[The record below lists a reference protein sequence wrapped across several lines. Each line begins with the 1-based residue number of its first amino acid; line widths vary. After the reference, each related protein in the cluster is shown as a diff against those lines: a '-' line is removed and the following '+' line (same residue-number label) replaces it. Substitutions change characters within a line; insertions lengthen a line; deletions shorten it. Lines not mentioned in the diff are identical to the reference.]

1 MEPDVPETRVQRSD
15 VSPRA
20 HTGNM
25 GEVFPA
31 LHLSFLL
38 KPNGSSQIPKA
49 VSLVSEDSIVEET
62 QAAVKRH

>member
-1 MEPDVPETRVQRSD
+1 M
-15 VSPRA
+15 SPRA

-49 VSLVSEDSIVEET
+49 VSLASEDSIVEET